1 MKKNFTIIITNSV
14 EETAEVRVSCTVEEL
29 QTVGK
34 SLADYQREWYE
45 DYSVVAYESANVG
58 VEPKWEF

>member
-14 EETAEVRVSCTVEEL
+14 EEVAEVRVSCTEEEL
-29 QTVGK
+29 QVVGK

-45 DYSVVAYESANVG
+45 DYTVTAYESGNVG
-58 VEPKWEF
+58 CEPKYEF